1 MGAFLEDAGAIL
13 EAAHCATEAT
23 SDPANFTTLIGP
35 EGGIH
40 MLTDS
45 DWPLAS
51 LEAHH
56 GARTIYRIHHPQGR
70 VVVEGRCGARRC
82 RLEHS
87 GGVRLSRLYNAD
99 LMIGED
105 VVRTWNF

>member
-1 MGAFLEDAGAIL
+1 VGAFLEDAGAIL
-13 EAAHCATEAT
+13 EAAQCATEAT
-23 SDPANFTTLIGP
+23 SDPANFTILMGP

-56 GARTIYRIHHPQGR
+56 GARTIYRVNHARGR
-70 VVVEGRCGARRC
+70 VVVEGRCGVHRC
-82 RLEHS
+82 RLESEHPQA
-87 GGVRLSRLYNAD
+87 VARRLLAGPRL
-99 LMIGED
+99 IGLE
-105 VVRTWNF
+105 R